1 VTPQAAGSREA
12 RLTGRKL
19 QQLVHINLVTS
30 PPGAWCV
37 DRILFGIHDDHV
49 DAGLRCAI
57 IGAVGSL
64 RALCL
69 PTFSHFLNVT
79 KPFLSLSLSLS
90 LSSRF
95 FFPWMAG
102 HPRLT
107 LRARS
112 LSFQGDP
119 AKWMIPAR
127 QLYQGG
133 CGSVWILNPRKSG
146 SVIGAD
152 RQRFGPSCV
161 AETRATR
168 PNGEWGYR
176 TRRQCWATSAQL
188 WCHPEDSLYLLTF
201 SHIFDCK

>member
-1 VTPQAAGSREA
+1 MTPQAAGSREA

-90 LSSRF
+90 LSLPVFFSPGWQVTCVSPYVRSPFPSKEIRRISERDNPGPPVVQLVSAYMALGFRESGFGNRIPENPVKRVGFFCFPIKHSTHTNMCPEGKRGLDACDSRVALG
-95 FFPWMAG
+95 WV
-102 HPRLT
+102 
-107 LRARS
+107 
-112 LSFQGDP
+112 
-119 AKWMIPAR
+119 
-127 QLYQGG
+127 GG
-133 CGSVWILNPRKSG
+133 
-146 SVIGAD
+146 
-152 RQRFGPSCV
+152 
-161 AETRATR
+161 
-168 PNGEWGYR
+168 
-176 TRRQCWATSAQL
+176 
-188 WCHPEDSLYLLTF
+188 
-201 SHIFDCK
+201 